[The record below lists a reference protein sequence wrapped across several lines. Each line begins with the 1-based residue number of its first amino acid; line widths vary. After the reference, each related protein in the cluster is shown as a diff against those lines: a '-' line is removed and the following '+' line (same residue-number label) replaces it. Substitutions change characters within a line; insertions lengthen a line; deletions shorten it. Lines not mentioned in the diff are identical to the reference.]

1 MQASVEMS
9 DCKSA
14 QGQLT
19 TCWSGPRIQR
29 QIQEMIRM
37 RVQGRALEETIPG
50 RSARSRY
57 AARSGPRSA
66 YARI

>member
-19 TCWSGPRIQR
+19 TRWSGPGNQR
-29 QIQEMIRM
+29 QQ
-37 RVQGRALEETIPG
+37 Q
-50 RSARSRY
+50 
-57 AARSGPRSA
+57 
-66 YARI
+66 